1 MLRPGFPVRPEQRG
15 VLMRKKN
22 AKKPGVN
29 PAFYVMVI
37 PFVLLFFLFH
47 TIPFLQ
53 GIFYSFTDWKGYG
66 VWHTVGLR
74 NYIQFFKDPAILQTY
89 LFTAKFALCAT
100 ILVNVLSLALACGL
114 NSKIK
119 FKNTIKALYF
129 LPYMLGVLII
139 GFVFN
144 FIFGNVLPQLGS
156 SLGIEALS
164 KNILGTNRAW
174 LGILFVTVW
183 QSMAFSTMIYI
194 SGLQTVDKDVYEA
207 ADLDGA
213 SGFKRFRK
221 ITFPL
226 IAPFFTINMVL
237 SVKGFLMAFDQ
248 IMAMTGG
255 GPGTSTTSISVLIYK
270 RGFDGGQFAYQS
282 ANAVILFLI
291 IAGIS
296 IFQLKVLEKREEK
309 IS

>member
-1 MLRPGFPVRPEQRG
+1 M
-15 VLMRKKN
+15 KKKT
-22 AKKPGVN
+22 ALKPKVN
-29 PAFYVMVI
+29 IAFYFMVI
-37 PFVLLFFLFH
+37 PFVVLFFAFH
-47 TIPFLQ
+47 TIPFLR

-66 VWHTVGLR
+66 VWNTVGLR
-74 NYIQFFKDPAILQTY
+74 NYIQFFKDPAIAQTY
-89 LFTAKFALCAT
+89 LFTLKFAISAT
-100 ILVNVLSLALACGL
+100 VLVNVISLALACGL
-114 NSKIK
+114 NSKIR
-119 FKNTIKALYF
+119 FKNTIKAVYF
-129 LPYMLGVLII
+129 LPYMLGTLII

-144 FIFGNVLPQLGS
+144 FIFGNVIPLMGQ

-164 KNILGTNRAW
+164 SNILGTNKAW

-183 QSMAFSTMIYI
+183 QSMAFNTMIYI
-194 SGLQTVDKDVYEA
+194 SGLQTVGKDVYEA

-213 SGFKRFRK
+213 TGFTRFRK

-237 SVKGFLMAFDQ
+237 SVKNFLMAFDQ

-296 IFQLKVLEKREEK
+296 IFQLKVLEKREAK
-309 IS
+309 MS

>member
-1 MLRPGFPVRPEQRG
+1 M
-15 VLMRKKN
+15 KKKS
-22 AKKPGVN
+22 ALKPRVN
-29 PAFYVMVI
+29 PAFYLMVV
-37 PFVLLFFLFH
+37 PFVILFFAFH
-47 TIPFLQ
+47 TIPFLR

-66 VWHTVGLR
+66 IWNTVGLR
-74 NYIQFFKDPAILQTY
+74 NYIQFFKDPAIGQTY
-89 LFTAKFALCAT
+89 AFTLKFAVSAT

-114 NSKIK
+114 NTKIK
-119 FKNTIKALYF
+119 FKNTIKAVYF
-129 LPYMLGVLII
+129 LPYMLGTLII

-144 FIFGNVLPQLGS
+144 FIFGNVIPLMGQ

-164 KNILGTNRAW
+164 SNILGTNKAW

-183 QSMAFSTMIYI
+183 QSMAFNTMIYL

-213 SGFKRFRK
+213 TGFTRFRK

-237 SVKGFLMAFDQ
+237 SVKNFLMAFDQ

-296 IFQLKVLEKREEK
+296 IFQLKVLEKREAK
-309 IS
+309 MS

>member
-1 MLRPGFPVRPEQRG
+1 MH
-15 VLMRKKN
+15 KKKSN
-22 AKKPGVN
+22 KPSTN
-29 PAFYVMVI
+29 LAFYIMVI
-37 PFVLLFFLFH
+37 PFMVLFFIFH

-66 VWHTVGLR
+66 IWNTVGLR
-74 NYIQFFKDPAILQTY
+74 NYLQFFKDPAMGQTY
-89 LFTAKFALCAT
+89 WFTFKFALWAT
-100 ILVNVLSLALACGL
+100 VLVNVLSLALACAL
-114 NSKIK
+114 NTNIK
-119 FKNTIKALYF
+119 FKNTIKAVYF
-129 LPYMLGVLII
+129 LPYMLGTLII

-144 FIFGNVLPQLGS
+144 FIFGNVLPQAATA
-156 SLGIEALS
+156 LGIEALS
-164 KNILGTNRAW
+164 TNILGTDKAW

-183 QSMAFSTMIYI
+183 QSMAFNTMIYL

-207 ADLDGA
+207 ADIDGA
-213 SGFKRFRK
+213 TGFKRFSK

-237 SVKGFLMAFDQ
+237 SVKNFLMAFDQ

-282 ANAVILFLI
+282 ANAVILFII

-296 IFQLKVLEKREEK
+296 IFQLKVLENREAK
-309 IS
+309 MN

>member
-1 MLRPGFPVRPEQRG
+1 
-15 VLMRKKN
+15 
-22 AKKPGVN
+22 
-29 PAFYVMVI
+29 MVV
-37 PFVLLFFLFH
+37 PFVILFFAFH
-47 TIPFLQ
+47 TIPFLR

-66 VWHTVGLR
+66 IWNTVGFR
-74 NYIQFFKDPAILQTY
+74 NYIQFFKDPAIGQTY
-89 LFTAKFALCAT
+89 LFTLKFAVCAT
-100 ILVNVLSLALACGL
+100 ILVNVISLVLACGL
-114 NSKIK
+114 NAKIK
-119 FKNTIKALYF
+119 FKNTIKSLYF
-129 LPYMLGVLII
+129 LPYMLGTLII

-144 FIFGNVLPQLGS
+144 FIFGNVLPQVGQ

-164 KNILGTNRAW
+164 SNILGTNKAW

-183 QSMAFSTMIYI
+183 QSMAFNTMIYL

-213 SGFKRFRK
+213 SGFTRFRK

-237 SVKGFLMAFDQ
+237 SVKNFLMAFDQ

-282 ANAVILFLI
+282 ANAVVLFLI

-296 IFQLKVLEKREEK
+296 IFQLKVLEKREAK
-309 IS
+309 MN

>member
-1 MLRPGFPVRPEQRG
+1 M
-15 VLMRKKN
+15 KKKHG
-22 AKKPGVN
+22 KKSTVN
-29 PAFYVMVI
+29 KAFYFMVV
-37 PFVLLFFLFH
+37 PFMILFFIFH

-66 VWHTVGLR
+66 IWNTVGFR
-74 NYIQFFKDPAILQTY
+74 NYIQFFKDPAMGQTY
-89 LFTAKFALCAT
+89 AFTIKFALCAT

-114 NSKIK
+114 NAKIK
-119 FKNTIKALYF
+119 FKNTIKAIYF
-129 LPYMLGVLII
+129 LPYM
-139 GFVFN
+139 
-144 FIFGNVLPQLGS
+144 
-156 SLGIEALS
+156 
-164 KNILGTNRAW
+164 

-183 QSMAFSTMIYI
+183 QAMAFNTLIYL
-194 SGLQTVDKDVYEA
+194 SGLQTVDRDVYEA

-213 SGFKRFRK
+213 TGFKRFTK

-237 SVKGFLMAFDQ
+237 SVKNFLMAFDQ

-296 IFQLKVLEKREEK
+296 IFQLKVLEKREAK
-309 IS
+309 MN

>member
-1 MLRPGFPVRPEQRG
+1 MKQKHG
-15 VLMRKKN
+15 
-22 AKKPGVN
+22 KKPAVN

-37 PFVLLFFLFH
+37 PFAILFFMFH
-47 TIPFLQ
+47 TVPFLQ

-74 NYIQFFKDPAILQTY
+74 NYIQFKDPAMGQTY
-89 LFTAKFALCAT
+89 GFTIKFAIFAT
-100 ILVNVLSLALACGL
+100 IFTNVLSLALACGL
-114 NSKIK
+114 NTKIR
-119 FKNTIKALYF
+119 FKNTIKAIYF
-129 LPYMLGVLII
+129 LPYMLGTLII

-144 FIFGNVLPQLGS
+144 FIFGNVIPQMGQA
-156 SLGIEALS
+156 LGIEALS
-164 KNILGTNRAW
+164 TNILGTEKAW

-183 QSMAFSTMIYI
+183 QSMAFNTMIYL
-194 SGLQTVDKDVYEA
+194 SGLQTVDQDVYEA

-213 SGFKRFRK
+213 QGMTRFMK

-237 SVKGFLMAFDQ
+237 SVKNFLMAFDQ

-296 IFQLKVLEKREEK
+296 IFQLKVLEKREAK
-309 IS
+309 VN